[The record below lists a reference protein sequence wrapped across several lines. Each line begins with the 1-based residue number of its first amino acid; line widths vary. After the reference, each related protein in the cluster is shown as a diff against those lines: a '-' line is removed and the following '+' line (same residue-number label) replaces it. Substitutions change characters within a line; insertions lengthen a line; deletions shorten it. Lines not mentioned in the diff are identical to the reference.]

1 MKRTLLILTNIAFFF
16 LASCA
21 SSYSRSLVSTKA
33 ASVPSHKVLGK
44 VEAKDC
50 TTYFWGYVIPANFR
64 KMYSNTL
71 GEATEMG
78 GDAIVDFQVR
88 ETSMT
93 SIFFLYTRYC
103 YSATGTAVKFA
114 SGDASAWDAVPGKDS
129 SEWDASPDAK
139 KEEKKTKSEWD

>member
-16 LASCA
+16 LASCS
-21 SSYSRSLVSTKA
+21 SSYNRGLISTKA

-50 TTYFWGYVIPANFR
+50 TASFFGYIIPANFR
-64 KMYSNTL
+64 KMYVNTL

-78 GDAIVDFQVR
+78 GDAVIDFQVR
-88 ETSMT
+88 ETSMIN
-93 SIFFLYTRYC
+93 IFFLYGLNC

-114 SGDASAWDAVPGKDS
+114 SGDASAWDAAPGKDS

-139 KEEKKTKSEWD
+139 NEQKKTKSEWD